1 MFFCFEFS
9 NILFHGK
16 FLDIL
21 MLWAQ
26 INQRNKGTANT
37 SNLDINNNVIYS
49 NQALKPILLQEMGLQ
64 LLLKCIY

>member
-1 MFFCFEFS
+1 M
-9 NILFHGK
+9 
-16 FLDIL
+16 

-64 LLLKCIY
+64 LLLKCI